1 MIILVQI
8 VLVLAVIIGAIALMR
23 GGGNAKH
30 QAVRRLLL
38 LVFAALAVL
47 SVFVPGLLT
56 RLANALGIGRGT
68 DLVLYGLIV
77 AFMVFMASSFQRGR
91 QLEARITKLA
101 RRIALDEAPPPDA
114 AAGAENNG

>member
-47 SVFVPGLLT
+47 SVFFPGLLT

-91 QLEARITKLA
+91 QLEDRITKLA
-101 RRIALDEAPPPDA
+101 RRIALDEAPRPDA
-114 AAGAENNG
+114 VSGDKNDG